1 MSEFKRGD
9 RVVYIQVT
17 DYGVQVAEA
26 TVTATKGDTVYA
38 RCKSENGSE
47 WKKSFSPAG
56 RLWGSYGES
65 QALWTVRM
73 LQPGDSVKRLERFA
87 EKATAKYREYKDAIA
102 QMEREVENL
111 AWQWKRNELDKR
123 RAEIKGGYQDMLK
136 SARKMGFKVPRNKA

>member
-1 MSEFKRGD
+1 
-9 RVVYIQVT
+9 
-17 DYGVQVAEA
+17 
-26 TVTATKGDTVYA
+26 
-38 RCKSENGSE
+38 
-47 WKKSFSPAG
+47 
-56 RLWGSYGES
+56 
-65 QALWTVRM
+65 M